1 MSKQTTATISLNA
14 DDKKE
19 LMEHAKSVDMGLS
32 KLLVTSA
39 FDAMKMKKITIQH
52 DGAFILVPEGAT
64 PDDLRKAASMLE
76 LLGDAE

>member
-1 MSKQTTATISLNA
+1 MSKQTTATISLSA
-14 DDKKE
+14 DDKE
-19 LMEHAKSVDMGLS
+19 TLIAHAKTVDMGLS

-39 FDAMKMKKITIQH
+39 LNAMALKKLIIH
-52 DGAFILVPEGAT
+52 KEGAFILMPSWAT